1 LVSADDQRVEV
12 PVHEYLGAVVLEG
25 EAANF
30 PAVAGG
36 ESVIYRSPE
45 PEIEIPDVTLTEHV
59 LGGAV
64 ARGEHP
70 AFIDG
75 GTGDVTTHADYAAN
89 VDAVAALLQTRG
101 IVKGSVVGLVGPNSA
116 EWGIA
121 YHAIL
126 RAGGIVTPMSPIL
139 TAQEIGRQVRDSGAG
154 LVIDDPP
161 TLVGEA
167 VLGAQS
173 EKVDVDPEDLAVLP
187 YSSGTT
193 GLMKGVM
200 LTHRNLVANIEQA
213 WNSMPVGPEDTLVG
227 LLPYFHIYGQTVVL
241 NLGLSK
247 GSTIVNMQRFDCEE
261 LIRIVEDYGV
271 TWLHVAP
278 PVILQIAT
286 TADVEGH
293 DLSKLKLVISG
304 AAPLDAD
311 LARRA
316 EERIGAPI
324 RQGYGMTEL
333 SPVSHK
339 SRLARVEETPPGS
352 IGALVPNTEARLV
365 DPETGEDVPEG
376 EEGEIWIRGPQVMK
390 GYLNNP
396 QATAEIFT
404 DDGWLR
410 TGDIGRIDEN
420 GFFYIVDRLKE
431 LIKYKGYQVAPAELE
446 AVLVSHPQVKDAG
459 VIGVQNEEGEEFPKA
474 CVVVEDGLEG
484 EELMA
489 YVAERVAP
497 YKRVREVEFVEEVPK
512 SASGKILRRVLRD
525 QHGAAKAAG

>member
-1 LVSADDQRVEV
+1 M
-12 PVHEYLGAVVLEG
+12 
-25 EAANF
+25 
-30 PAVAGG
+30 
-36 ESVIYRSPE
+36 IYSSPE
-45 PEIEIPDVTLTEHV
+45 PEIEIPDLTLPEYV
-59 LGGAV
+59 VGGAPD
-64 ARGEHP
+64 RGDHP
-70 AFIDG
+70 AFIDAPG
-75 GTGDVTTHADYAAN
+75 GDVTTYADLAAKI
-89 VDAVAALLQTRG
+89 DAVAALLQSRG
-101 IVKGSVVGLVGPNSA
+101 IVKGSVVGLVGPNSTDWA
-116 EWGIA
+116 IA

-126 RAGGIVTPMSPIL
+126 RAGAIVTPMSPL
-139 TAQEIGRQVRDSGAG
+139 MTEKEVERQVSDSGAG
-154 LVIDDPP
+154 LVIDDAES
-161 TLVGEA
+161 LIGEA
-167 VLGAQS
+167 VLGA
-173 EKVDVDPEDLAVLP
+173 EPEETDVEPEDLAVLP

-213 WNSMPVGPEDTLVG
+213 WSSMPIEEDDVLVG

-241 NLGLSK
+241 NLGLAK
-247 GSTIVNMQRFDCEE
+247 GASIVNMPRFD
-261 LIRIVEDYGV
+261 LDQLLGILEDHGV

-278 PVILQIAT
+278 PVILALAT
-286 TADVEGH
+286 APQVEGR

-304 AAPLDAD
+304 AAPLDAE
-311 LARRA
+311 LSGRA

-352 IGALVPNTEARLV
+352 VGALIPNTEARLV

-396 QATAEIFT
+396 EATSETLT

-410 TGDIGRIDEN
+410 TGDIGRVDEN

-431 LIKYKGYQVAPAELE
+431 LIKYKGYQVPPAELE
-446 AVLVSHPQVKDAG
+446 AVLVSHPKVKEAA
-459 VIGVQNEEGEEFPKA
+459 VIGVPNADGEEVPKA
-474 CVVVEDGLEG
+474 CVVCDGVEPD
-484 EELMA
+484 ELIE

-497 YKRVREVEFVEEVPK
+497 YKRVREVEIVDEVPK

-525 QHGAAKAAG
+525 QHGAAKISTS